1 MIKVKNKILALAVAI
16 TLAATVATAAANPF
30 SDQDAPLTKE
40 IRKELLTLPYYGVYD
55 NLAFKVEGDTVTL
68 FGQVTRPSTRKDAE
82 RRVAKIEGVERV
94 INQIKVLSVSSFDD
108 AIRVRTLRAIAR
120 SGSLYRYF
128 QGANPSIHIIVDHGN
143 VTLEGVVSSKG
154 DSNLAFISANGVT
167 GVFKVTNNLVVN
179 RD

>member
-1 MIKVKNKILALAVAI
+1 MIKAKSKILALAVAL
-16 TLAATVATAAANPF
+16 TLTATAAAKSF
-30 SDQDAPLTKE
+30 SDQDTGLTKE

-94 INQIKVLSVSSFDD
+94 INNIKVLPVSSFDD
-108 AIRVRTLRAIAR
+108 SIRVRTLRAISRA
-120 SGSLYRYF
+120 GSLYRYF

-143 VTLEGVVSSKG
+143 VSLEGVVSSKG
-154 DSNLAFISANGVT
+154 DSNLAFITANGVT
-167 GVFKVTNNLVVN
+167 GVFKVTNNLAVN

>member
-1 MIKVKNKILALAVAI
+1 MIKVKSKILALAVAL
-16 TLAATVATAAANPF
+16 TLTATAAAAKSF
-30 SDQDAPLTKE
+30 SDDETGLTKE

-55 NLAFKVEGDTVTL
+55 NLAFKIEGETVTL

-82 RRVAKIEGVERV
+82 RRVAKLEGVERV
-94 INQIKVLSVSSFDD
+94 INQIKVLPVSSFDD

-120 SGSLYRYF
+120 TGGLYRYF
-128 QGANPSIHIIVDHGN
+128 QGVNPSIHIIVDHGN